1 MREEGY
7 PRSSKQIKVKLR
19 DLKAKYRKAKQNN
32 NRSGSA
38 RASCPFFEELDAVLW
53 TRPSTNP
60 TFLLET
66 TNQGSA
72 AAGGTRNAA
81 AGGTGNAAAGGTGNA
96 AAGGIRNVAA
106 GGTGNAAAGGTGNAA
121 AGGTGNAAAGG
132 TGNAA
137 AGGTGNEAAGGTGN
151 AAAGANLASKR
162 KQKGVGFRKAE
173 KSKKTGLQTT
183 MSTIQDEQRKK
194 LWKENSERDEA
205 YGIISVSKLRT

>member
-66 TNQGSA
+66 TNQESA
-72 AAGGTRNAA
+72 SSDEDDITPVPVEGPHSP
-81 AGGTGNAAAGGTGNA
+81 
-96 AAGGIRNVAA
+96 
-106 GGTGNAAAGGTGNAA
+106 GNAAAGGTGNAA
-121 AGGTGNAAAGG
+121 AGGTWNAAAGG

-137 AGGTGNEAAGGTGN
+137 AGETGN
-151 AAAGANLASKR
+151 AAAGETGNAAAGVCVRRVVDSAVDWSNDAASR
-162 KQKGVGFRKAE
+162 CESLLV
-173 KSKKTGLQTT
+173 
-183 MSTIQDEQRKK
+183 
-194 LWKENSERDEA
+194 
-205 YGIISVSKLRT
+205 